1 MPDRFKSKRPKLQLC
16 LDALSNKKIL
26 NGILIMYDVRRY
38 APKLSL
44 LAQNANLAM
53 HFNENKLVN
62 KNADWN

>member
-1 MPDRFKSKRPKLQLC
+1 MPERFKSKSPKLQLC
-16 LDALSNKKIL
+16 LDALSDKKIL
-26 NGILIMYDVRRY
+26 YGILTMYYVRRY

-44 LAQNANLAM
+44 LAQNANLDM